1 MSVRVYRYG
10 LRRPHEQGERVRAQ
24 MRAAHR
30 YRNTLVEIER
40 ARRTA
45 VRSAMS
51 AYGNIGELEAA
62 ARSADVV
69 VSDAVR
75 LAKAAKAEA
84 RSHSG
89 VSSDQKAA
97 LSAARERKRDA
108 VRLLRET
115 RVLLRQD
122 VVLSTE
128 VDRVNELAA
137 ELRRNARKHCG
148 VYWGTYLLIEAA
160 DEAARKVPLYDG
172 AEPSDPRF
180 MRWAGEGRV
189 GVSIAKGADIAVL
202 DDTKDTRIRIEPGTM
217 PKGADPASKRSA
229 KRRHAV
235 LAMRVGSGDQ
245 REPVFARWE
254 MVMHRSLPAGA
265 RIKNAAVSLRLV
277 GPREEW
283 SVAITLDT
291 TACAETATRG
301 RGVVG
306 VDLGWRMLNGDI
318 RSAAWDGGDVSGF
331 LALPA
336 ELIGQVEKVADLR
349 SIRSKN
355 FDASRAALVAAMPA
369 DAPAWLRGATASLG
383 QWKSIDRLTKLA
395 LRWRVARFDGDAA
408 AYDALEAWRYNDH
421 HLWCWE
427 SEQRTRTLRHRR
439 EIYRIFAAKLAREYE
454 TLAIENF
461 DLRVFS
467 VRAPVETD
475 ASIDTVTRAARVVVS
490 PSELRL
496 SLVNAFGPHRVVK
509 VDAANTTR
517 ECSECHHINT
527 WDAAAELS
535 HTCAQC
541 GARWDQDANAAR
553 VIRARGT
560 AASPAP
566 GAARNGDSAN
576 DSAAPIESRWAK
588 AKRMRAEKRSGEGGA
603 RKPVDAAAE

>member
-1 MSVRVYRYG
+1 
-10 LRRPHEQGERVRAQ
+10 
-24 MRAAHR
+24 
-30 YRNTLVEIER
+30 
-40 ARRTA
+40 
-45 VRSAMS
+45 MS

-62 ARSADVV
+62 AHAADTVV
-69 VSDAVR
+69 LGVVR

-89 VSSDQKAA
+89 ISSDQKAA
-97 LSAARERKRDA
+97 LSAAREHRRDA

-128 VDRVNELAA
+128 VDRVSELAC
-137 ELRRNARKHCG
+137 ELRKSARKHCG

-160 DEAARKVPLYDG
+160 DEAARKAPLYDG

-180 MRWAGEGRV
+180 ARWIGEGRV
-189 GVSIAKGADIAVL
+189 GVSIMKGADISVL
-202 DDTKDTRIRIEPGTM
+202 DMEDTRIRIEPGTM
-217 PKGADPASKRSA
+217 PKGADPTSKRSA
-229 KRRHAV
+229 KRRHTV
-235 LAMRVGSGDQ
+235 LAMRVGSDDQ
-245 REPVFARWE
+245 RGPIFARWE
-254 MVMHRSLPAGA
+254 MVMHRPLPAGA

-291 TACAETATRG
+291 TACAETATSG

-306 VDLGWRMLNGDI
+306 VDLGWRMLDGDI
-318 RSAAWDGGDVSGF
+318 RSAAWDGGDLSGY

-349 SIRSKN
+349 SIRSKS
-355 FDASRAALVAAMPA
+355 FDASRDALIAVMPTN
-369 DAPAWLRGATASLG
+369 APAWLRAATSSLR
-383 QWKSIDRLTKLA
+383 QWKSINRLTKLA

-439 EIYRIFAAKLAREYE
+439 EIYRIFAAKLARKYE

-475 ASIDTVTRAARVVVS
+475 ASIDTITRAVRVVVS
-490 PSELRL
+490 PSELRR
-496 SLVNAFGPHRVVK
+496 SLINAFGPHRVVK

-517 ECSECHHINT
+517 ECAECHHINT

-541 GARWDQDANAAR
+541 SARWDQDANAAR
-553 VIRARGT
+553 IIRARGA
-560 AASPAP
+560 AASPQ
-566 GAARNGDSAN
+566 GRNSDSATTT
-576 DSAAPIESRWAK
+576 ESRWAK
-588 AKRMRAEKRSGEGGA
+588 AKRMRAEKRSGEGGD
-603 RKPVDAAAE
+603 RKSVDTAAE